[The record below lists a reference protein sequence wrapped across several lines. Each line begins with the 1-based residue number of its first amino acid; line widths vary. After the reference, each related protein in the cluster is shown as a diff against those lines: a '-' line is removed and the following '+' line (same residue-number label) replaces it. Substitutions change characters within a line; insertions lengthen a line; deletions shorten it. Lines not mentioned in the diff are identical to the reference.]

1 MFSIGLINIAKHRG
15 KYEFEVSF
23 SESIN
28 TAISFKIGT
37 DKFYTIFSG
46 GINYFLSII
55 EYAAGLG
62 FGTNINWKKRWSNQ
76 IEIQAFRYQF
86 RKEIHRQF
94 SKQHNSAD
102 GSACR
107 PVADL
112 KNLST
117 VAITKKT

>member
-28 TAISFKIGT
+28 AAISFKIGT

-46 GINYFLSII
+46 GINYFLSTI

-62 FGTNINWKKRWSNQ
+62 FGTNINCKKRWSNQ
-76 IEIQAFRYQF
+76 IEIQAFGISSGKKF
-86 RKEIHRQF
+86 TD
-94 SKQHNSAD
+94 NSANSIIQLMD
-102 GSACR
+102 RLVGR
-107 PVADL
+107 LQIL
-112 KNLST
+112 K
-117 VAITKKT
+117 IFPP